1 MKENLFNQNLIDIHD
16 VENLSI
22 SVSDDKVE
30 EVAVRLGC
38 GVLNTLFNYLG
49 SKVGGCMSRT
59 QSWNEVVDKMVNRLS
74 RWKMKT
80 LSIGGRLTLLKPVL
94 EKGCLRVSS
103 LFALN
108 RALLFKWVW
117 RFFTQK
123 ETLWARVTSAI
134 HGVDGGFG
142 SVKKSGQAYMWCSI
156 TKEMERLAS
165 QDIDLFNFMQKKI
178 GNGLSKFFWNDSWRG
193 DTKLKDDF
201 PRLYALKQD
210 KSITVA
216 AKFTQENFQISFR
229 RLFRSGV
236 ETEQWLNF
244 LERME
249 GVLLNS

>member
-1 MKENLFNQNLIDIHD
+1 
-16 VENLSI
+16 I

-94 EKGCLRVSS
+94 GSMPIY
-103 LFALN
+103 N
-108 RALLFKWVW
+108 I
-117 RFFTQK
+117 
-123 ETLWARVTSAI
+123 VTSAI

-156 TKEMERLAS
+156 TKEME
-165 QDIDLFNFMQKKI
+165 
-178 GNGLSKFFWNDSWRG
+178 SKFFWNDSWRG